1 MNSENHKTSTDIFAF
16 QRRLMEETLAFNK
29 KMERATAIAM
39 NPPDIDLKGTPHDV
53 VYEENQVKILHY
65 HPLVRDVHP
74 VPLVLIYA
82 LVNKPYIFDIKPD
95 RSVVR
100 SLLLKGFDVY
110 LIDWGEPG
118 LEDKYLTIDDYVNG
132 YIDRTIDVIRKRMD
146 VPQVS
151 ILGYCM
157 GGTFSAMYAALHPEK
172 VRNLLVMA
180 APIDFE
186 ADTGVLRLWADKE
199 YFDVDRVVDV
209 LGNVPA
215 SFLNTGF
222 LLLDP
227 YNNLYGKYIKILDSI
242 DNDDVMDI
250 FLRMEKWLND
260 GVAVAGET
268 YREFIKNG
276 YQNNLLVKNE
286 WVLNGQKVNL
296 SKIEVPVC
304 VIVADYDTLVP
315 KESTLP
321 FADFI
326 SSKDKEIM
334 TFPKGHI
341 GLSVSSGAH
350 RHLWPDVAEWLAG
363 RSGGERREEKK
374 SEHGNLGSIKGIG
387 PSYVKRLEKA
397 GIKNLDELVTA
408 DRDKLSSATGIPKK
422 TLNKW
427 IDTIK

>member
-1 MNSENHKTSTDIFAF
+1 MDSDNHKTSTDIFAF
-16 QRRLMEETLAFNK
+16 QRRLMEETLAFNN
-29 KMERATAIAM
+29 KMAKATAIAM
-39 NPPDIDLKGTPHDV
+39 NPPDIDLKGTPHDI

-65 HPLVRDVHP
+65 HPLVKDVHP

-82 LVNKPYIFDIKPD
+82 LVNKPYILDIKPD

-110 LIDWGEPG
+110 MIDWGEPG
-118 LEDKYLTIDDYVNG
+118 PEDKYLTVNDYVNG
-132 YIDRTIDVIRKRMD
+132 YIDRTIDMIRKRTD

-157 GGTFSAMYAALHPEK
+157 GGTFSAMYTALHPEK
-172 VRNLLVMA
+172 VRNLLLMA
-180 APIDFE
+180 AGIDFE
-186 ADTGVLRLWADKE
+186 SDNGPLRLWADKE
-199 YFDVDRVVDV
+199 YFDVDKVVDGF
-209 LGNVPA
+209 GNVPGE
-215 SFLNTGF
+215 FLNMGF

-242 DNDDVMDI
+242 DNDDVMDL
-250 FLRMEKWLND
+250 FLRMERWIND

-276 YQNNLLVKNE
+276 YQNNLLIKNE

-296 SKIEVPVC
+296 SKIDMPVC

-321 FADFI
+321 FVDVI
-326 SSKDKEIM
+326 SSKDKVIM
-334 TFPKGHI
+334 SFPKGHI

-350 RHLWPDVAEWLAG
+350 RHLWPKVAEWLAE
-363 RSGGERREEKK
+363 RSGDEKGK
-374 SEHGNLGSIKGIG
+374 RKKPEHGNLDSIKGIG
-387 PSYVKRLEKA
+387 PSYVKRLGKA
-397 GIKNLDELVTA
+397 GVNNLDELMTA
-408 DRDKLSSATGIPKK
+408 DMDKLSSATGIPKK